1 MKMSQNQTIKAGDN
15 STDKV
20 EVRDPEVVPR
30 AKRRRFTAGYKLGVV
45 EEADRCSEPGE
56 VGALLRREGLY
67 SSHLSNWRRQRAEG
81 QLQALAERKRGR
93 KAQEQQVHELD
104 ELRREKEQLQVRL
117 QQAELIIEVQK
128 KLSQLLGLSTSKMG
142 DTGSE

>member
-1 MKMSQNQTIKAGDN
+1 MSQNQTIKTGGDG
-15 STDKV
+15 TGKV
-20 EVRDPEVVPR
+20 EVADPEVVPR
-30 AKRRRFTAGYKLGVV
+30 AKRRRFTAGYKLRIV

-81 QLQALAERKRGR
+81 ELRALAERKRGR
-93 KAQEQQVHELD
+93 KAQGQQVHELD
-104 ELRREKEQLQVRL
+104 ELRREKEQLQIRL

-128 KLSQLLGLSTSKMG
+128 KVSQLLGLSTPKMG

>member
-1 MKMSQNQTIKAGDN
+1 MIKTGRDG
-15 STDKV
+15 TGKDKAA
-20 EVRDPEVVPR
+20 DPEVVPR
-30 AKRRRFTAGYKLGVV
+30 AKRRRFTAGYKLRIV

-81 QLQALAERKRGR
+81 QLRALAERKRGR
-93 KAQEQQVHELD
+93 KAQEQQAHELE
-104 ELRREKEQLQVRL
+104 ELRREKEQLKMRL

-128 KLSQLLGLSTSKMG
+128 KLSQLLGLSTPKMG
-142 DTGSE
+142 STENE

>member
-1 MKMSQNQTIKAGDN
+1 MSQNQTIKTGDN

-20 EVRDPEVVPR
+20 EVPDPEVVPR
-30 AKRRRFTAGYKLGVV
+30 AKRRRFTAGYKLRIV
-45 EEADRCSEPGE
+45 EEADRCSEQGE
-56 VGALLRREGLY
+56 VGTLLRGEGLY

-81 QLQALAERKRGR
+81 QLRALAEGKRGR
-93 KAQEQQVHELD
+93 KVQEQQVRELD

-128 KLSQLLGLSTSKMG
+128 KLSQLVGLSTPKMES
-142 DTGSE
+142 TGSE

>member
-1 MKMSQNQTIKAGDN
+1 MSQKQTIKTGDN
-15 STDKV
+15 NTEKV
-20 EVRDPEVVPR
+20 EVPDPEVVPR
-30 AKRRRFTAGYKLGVV
+30 AKRRRFTAGYKLSVV

-81 QLQALAERKRGR
+81 QLRALAERKRGR
-93 KAQEQQVHELD
+93 KSQEQQVHELD

-128 KLSQLLGLSTSKMG
+128 NSRSCLG
-142 DTGSE
+142 

>member
-1 MKMSQNQTIKAGDN
+1 MSQKQTIKTGDN
-15 STDKV
+15 NTEKV
-20 EVRDPEVVPR
+20 EVSDPEVVPR
-30 AKRRRFTAGYKLGVV
+30 AKRRRFTAGYKLSVV

-81 QLQALAERKRGR
+81 QLRALAERKRGR
-93 KAQEQQVHELD
+93 KSQEQQVHELD

-128 KLSQLLGLSTSKMG
+128 KLSQLLGLSTLKMES
-142 DTGSE
+142 TGNE

>member
-1 MKMSQNQTIKAGDN
+1 MSQKQTIRTGDN
-15 STDKV
+15 NTEKV
-20 EVRDPEVVPR
+20 EVPDPEVVPR
-30 AKRRRFTAGYKLGVV
+30 AKRRRFTAGYKLSVV

-81 QLQALAERKRGR
+81 QLRALAERKRGR
-93 KAQEQQVHELD
+93 KSQEQQVHELD

-128 KLSQLLGLSTSKMG
+128 KLSQLLGLSTLKMES
-142 DTGSE
+142 TGSE

>member
-1 MKMSQNQTIKAGDN
+1 MIKTGRDG
-15 STDKV
+15 TGKDKAA
-20 EVRDPEVVPR
+20 DPEVVPR
-30 AKRRRFTAGYKLGVV
+30 AKRRRFTAGYKLRIV

-81 QLQALAERKRGR
+81 QLRALAERKRGR
-93 KAQEQQVHELD
+93 KAQEQQAHELE
-104 ELRREKEQLQVRL
+104 ELRREKKQLKMRL

-128 KLSQLLGLSTSKMG
+128 KLSQLLGLSTPKMG
-142 DTGSE
+142 STENE

>member
-1 MKMSQNQTIKAGDN
+1 MKMSQKQTIKTGDN
-15 STDKV
+15 STEKV
-20 EVRDPEVVPR
+20 EVPDPEVVPR
-30 AKRRRFTAGYKLGVV
+30 AKRRRFTAEYKLSVV
-45 EEADRCSEPGE
+45 EEAGRCSEPGE

-81 QLQALAERKRGR
+81 QLRALAERKRGR
-93 KAQEQQVHELD
+93 KSQEQQVHELD

-128 KLSQLLGLSTSKMG
+128 KLSQLLGLSTLKMES
-142 DTGSE
+142 TGSE

>member
-20 EVRDPEVVPR
+20 EVPDPEVVPR
-30 AKRRRFTAGYKLGVV
+30 AKRRRFTAGYKLRVV

-81 QLQALAERKRGR
+81 QLRALAERKRGR

-128 KLSQLLGLSTSKMG
+128 KLSQLLGLSTHKMG
-142 DTGSE
+142 ITENE

>member
-1 MKMSQNQTIKAGDN
+1 MSQNQTIETGDN
-15 STDKV
+15 NTDKV
-20 EVRDPEVVPR
+20 EVPDPEVVPR
-30 AKRRRFTAGYKLGVV
+30 AKRRRFTAGYKLRVV

-81 QLQALAERKRGR
+81 QLRALAERKRGR
-93 KAQEQQVHELD
+93 KSQEQQVHELD

-128 KLSQLLGLSTSKMG
+128 KLSQLLGLSTLKMES
-142 DTGSE
+142 TGSE

>member
-1 MKMSQNQTIKAGDN
+1 MSQNQAIKTQEKGK
-15 STDKV
+15 DKSQV
-20 EVRDPEVVPR
+20 PDPEVVPR
-30 AKRRRFTAGYKLGVV
+30 AKRRQYTAEYKLRIV
-45 EEADRCSEPGE
+45 EEADSCSEPGE
-56 VGALLRREGLY
+56 IGALLRREGLY
-67 SSHLSNWRRQRAEG
+67 SSQLSKWRRQRAEG

-128 KLSQLLGLSTSKMG
+128 KLSQLLGLSTHKMG
-142 DTGSE
+142 ITENE

>member
-1 MKMSQNQTIKAGDN
+1 MKMSQNQTIKTREDG
-15 STDKV
+15 TGKV
-20 EVRDPEVVPR
+20 EVADPEVVPQ
-30 AKRRRFTAGYKLGVV
+30 AKRRRFTAGYKLRIV
-45 EEADRCSEPGE
+45 EEVDRCSEPGE

-81 QLQALAERKRGR
+81 QLRALAERKRGR

-104 ELRREKEQLQVRL
+104 ELRREKEQLQIRL

-128 KLSQLLGLSTSKMG
+128 KLSQLLGLSTPKMG
-142 DTGSE
+142 GTGSG

>member
-1 MKMSQNQTIKAGDN
+1 MSQNQTIETGDN
-15 STDKV
+15 NTDKV
-20 EVRDPEVVPR
+20 EVPDPEVVPR
-30 AKRRRFTAGYKLGVV
+30 AKRRRFTAGYKLRVV

-81 QLQALAERKRGR
+81 QLRALAERKRGR
-93 KAQEQQVHELD
+93 KSQEQQVHELD
-104 ELRREKEQLQVRL
+104 ELRREKKQLQVRL

-128 KLSQLLGLSTSKMG
+128 KLSQLLGLSTLKMES
-142 DTGSE
+142 TGSE

>member
-1 MKMSQNQTIKAGDN
+1 MSQNQTIKTGDN

-20 EVRDPEVVPR
+20 EVPDPEVVPR
-30 AKRRRFTAGYKLGVV
+30 AKRRRFTAGYKLRIV
-45 EEADRCSEPGE
+45 EEADRCSEQGE
-56 VGALLRREGLY
+56 VGTLLRREGLY

-81 QLQALAERKRGR
+81 QLRALAEGKRGR
-93 KAQEQQVHELD
+93 KVQEQQVREWD

-128 KLSQLLGLSTSKMG
+128 KLSQLVGLSTPKMES
-142 DTGSE
+142 TGSE